1 MPRLRDAG
9 ARARRRG
16 RRDVLHG
23 ALHPR
28 DVSSRTPSTVLTG
41 LGAWPILA
49 RAGERL
55 PMRRPYRAPEL
66 GDAAI
71 SAAGDRFS
79 LAALAY
85 EWMTGRRAPSTFVA
99 GDMAPMAGA
108 DREALGRIFAR
119 ALHADPD

>member
-1 MPRLRDAG
+1 M
-9 ARARRRG
+9 
-16 RRDVLHG
+16 
-23 ALHPR
+23 
-28 DVSSRTPSTVLTG
+28 LTG
-41 LGAWPILA
+41 LGAWPILS

-99 GDMAPMAGA
+99 GDMAADGRGRSRGA
-108 DREALGRIFAR
+108 RTHFRSGAACRPG
-119 ALHADPD
+119 